1 MPRTLADKLNIPDM
15 LRLKTILSISA
26 LALTLASCSKKDYN
40 CVCYGGF
47 GGGKETL
54 VVSKSSKSA
63 AENQC
68 TSYNSPPGTND
79 GYSGCHIE

>member
-1 MPRTLADKLNIPDM
+1 M
-15 LRLKTILSISA
+15 LRLSTILTIGAFA
-26 LALTLASCSKKDYN
+26 LILTACSKKDYN

-47 GGGKETL
+47 AGGKTTMI
-54 VVSKSSKSA
+54 VNKASKSA

-68 TSYNSPPGTND
+68 TSYNSPPNTAD